1 MKTTTFAALACA
13 FLVSVCLQ
21 AAEMPQMPPPVKE
34 HEWLKKFVGEWDTS
48 VEVYMEPGK
57 PPMTCKGSETAKM
70 IGGFWIIG
78 EGKAE
83 MMGMP
88 MSSVITLGY
97 DPAKKKYIGTWIDG
111 MSSYLWQYE
120 GTVDEAG
127 NKLTLES
134 TGPCPKTPGKL
145 REFRET
151 VEFKSP
157 DHRIFTSSIKED
169 DGKWVMIVKGE
180 YTRKK

>member
-1 MKTTTFAALACA
+1 MKMTSITALACA
-13 FLVSVCLQ
+13 ILASVCLQ
-21 AAEMPQMPPPVKE
+21 AADMPQMPPPVKE

-48 VEVYMEPGK
+48 VEIYMEPGK

-78 EGKAE
+78 EGKSE
-83 MMGMP
+83 MMGTP
-88 MSSVITLGY
+88 MSSLITLGY

-120 GTVDEAG
+120 GTVNEAG
-127 NKLTLES
+127 TLLTLES
-134 TGPCPKTPGKL
+134 SGPCPMTPGKL

-151 VEFKSP
+151 VEFKDP
-157 DHRIFTSSIKED
+157 DHRIFTSSIKGD
-169 DGKWVMIVKGE
+169 DGKWTMIVKGE
-180 YTRKK
+180 YHRKK